1 MIANLC
7 ALPIVERIQIVEDIW
22 DSIAADQKAI
32 PITDEQRNELDRR
45 LDAYDADGIKGH
57 IASEAIEDIR
67 DLL

>member
-22 DSIAADQKAI
+22 DSIAADQRAI

-45 LDAYDADGIKGH
+45 LDAYDADGIKGR